1 MSSLSRNSR
10 QKLRRNIRDY
20 EREAPISIQVAR
32 DTQTALEFFS
42 QMKVLHICSWTRRE
56 KRHAF
61 KSPFFETFHRSLIR
75 AGVANGTVDLVRVS
89 AGDRAIGYLYNF
101 LRNGSVSSY
110 QSGFDDADRR
120 LRPGYVCHALAIA
133 HYAAVGMLEYDF
145 LAGANALKQSYG
157 SERYDLYWSR
167 IRGRKVAVQI
177 EGIMRKIRLT
187 VKSSPRSL

>member
-1 MSSLSRNSR
+1 M
-10 QKLRRNIRDY
+10 
-20 EREAPISIQVAR
+20 
-32 DTQTALEFFS
+32 
-42 QMKVLHICSWTRRE
+42 
-56 KRHAF
+56 
-61 KSPFFETFHRSLIR
+61 
-75 AGVANGTVDLVRVS
+75 RVS